1 MGLFQGIAD
10 LGVMGGGYERT
21 DAAIADRDYT
31 RSNRKRQDQLNEMA
45 FQEAIRK
52 DELAKK
58 VRDAMG
64 AVKSRAAMKGL
75 GLSSPAENDP
85 YQEHV
90 TPPQG
95 GIDSPESPDAA
106 GKMQAA
112 SRAMMEGGDIEGAT
126 KVQKALEEFKREGFT
141 HFLGGVIR
149 GEDPKTIA
157 EKFNQFGDKRIV
169 GGTKTADGYR
179 FKYED
184 GTDQNITTAEANRLA
199 TGLGLIKRSPL
210 QVVPAGATLYD
221 NATQKPLY
229 TAPSKPGTDQL
240 AVIEARRKADLEKIA
255 ARAKAQRDLPPA
267 LIRSIEGLE
276 KRGMSFDQ
284 ALAVV
289 NTAKGKPKAEL
300 IIEQAAKLKAADAV
314 TGKYDKEGGTD
325 RLVEDATRLVD
336 QAEVRAKGKAP
347 VTIEPAK
354 KAEFVTKDG
363 KPVTMAE
370 VERTAKRRGMTTDEV
385 ISKLGLTKAVTK

>member
-1 MGLFQGIAD
+1 MGIFQGIAD

-21 DAAIADRDYT
+21 DAAIAERDYT
-31 RSNRKRQDQLNEMA
+31 RANRKRQDQLNEMA

-52 DELAKK
+52 DELVKK
-58 VRDAMG
+58 VREAMG

-75 GLSSPAENDP
+75 GLSLPAENDP

-112 SRAMMEGGDIEGAT
+112 SRALMEGGDIEGAT

-149 GEDPKTIA
+149 GEDPKAIA

-184 GTDQNITTAEANRLA
+184 GTDQDISKAEANRLA

-210 QVVPAGATLYD
+210 QVVPAGSTVIDPASG
-221 NATQKPLY
+221 KPVY
-229 TAPSKPGTDQL
+229 TAPAKPGTDQL
-240 AVIEARRKADLEKIA
+240 AAIEARRKADLEKIA

-267 LIRSIEGLE
+267 VIRSIEGLE
-276 KRGMSFDQ
+276 KRGMSFEQ

-300 IIEQAAKLKAADAV
+300 IIDQAAKLKAADAV

-325 RLVEDATRLVD
+325 RLVEDATKLVE

-354 KAEFVTKDG
+354 KAPYVGKDG
-363 KPVTMAE
+363 KPVTM
-370 VERTAKRRGMTTDEV
+370 ERIESTAKKYGKTIQQV
-385 ISKLGLTKAVTK
+385 IADLGLTQSK